1 MTPIV
6 AAQECLKAVS
16 NWQIDSLRNANSS
29 GNKWIN
35 SNLPKI
41 MKLEHKQCKKYA
53 NLRSANMVSAKMN

>member
-1 MTPIV
+1 MMPIV

-41 MKLEHKQCKKYA
+41 VKLEHKQCKKYA
-53 NLRSANMVSAKMN
+53 N